1 MWSVDLSQVLN
12 ILHAK
17 SEDAGVYE
25 CQVSTEP
32 PQSHKVSVSVEG
44 KEIYKLKAVVL
55 NHYLP

>member
-1 MWSVDLSQVLN
+1 MPNVDLLQVLN

-32 PQSHKVSVSVEG
+32 PQSHKVTVSVEG
-44 KEIYKLKAVVL
+44 KVFSI
-55 NHYLP
+55 